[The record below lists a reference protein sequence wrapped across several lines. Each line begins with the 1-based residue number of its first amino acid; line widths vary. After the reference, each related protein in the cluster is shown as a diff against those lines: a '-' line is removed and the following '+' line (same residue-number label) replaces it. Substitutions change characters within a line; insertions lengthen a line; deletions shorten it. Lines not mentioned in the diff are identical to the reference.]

1 MALIFASPIPARILS
16 SFLQNIPVHVSGS
29 KNRVYHTAALFLYAF
44 SALKK
49 ECALAYP
56 RAERGRLRYVSAS
69 RECAR
74 HYKTLIVC
82 SGVTIY
88 AIFLSCFSVS
98 NAGNNWNP

>member
-49 ECALAYP
+49 NVPWHILAP
-56 RAERGRLRYVSAS
+56 SVVACDMFLLRASAPDIT
-69 RECAR
+69 
-74 HYKTLIVC
+74 KL
-82 SGVTIY
+82 
-88 AIFLSCFSVS
+88 
-98 NAGNNWNP
+98 